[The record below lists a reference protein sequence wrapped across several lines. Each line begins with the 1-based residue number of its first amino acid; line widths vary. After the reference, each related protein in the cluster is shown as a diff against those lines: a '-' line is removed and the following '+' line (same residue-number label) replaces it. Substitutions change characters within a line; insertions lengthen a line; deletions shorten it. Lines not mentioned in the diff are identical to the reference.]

1 MKPAKRMF
9 MAVCVLGVLALWGG
23 PAYAADA
30 KATGTDKD
38 SFTFFVIGDPQVNIP
53 RWGTEGTEKTI
64 DIMNGLPGE
73 SFPFGGKLDRP
84 RGVLILGDL
93 VDDLHNRRNWARYE
107 KLFAVDGKARLKFPV
122 YECVGN
128 HDLDLKNSRDK
139 MSVIE
144 KALVARNAKRLTRIA
159 TCPLG
164 YHYSWDWGSVH
175 FVSMSPFPGNQPRAV
190 YGRAAPWNNPRR
202 SLDFLGKDLALRVGK
217 SGRPV
222 VLMWHYGL
230 VGWGREKWWSPEDLT
245 AMKKAIAPYNVVLI
259 LHGHEHA
266 YRKYQW
272 EGYDVLM
279 APSPQFD
286 RNPRK
291 PETISRPKGFLVIR
305 VQQDQL
311 QAAYRTADGWKAQ
324 WSKKI
329 KTGNKL
335 QSK

>member
-144 KALVARNAKRLTRIA
+144 KALVARNAKRRTRIA

-245 AMKKAIAPYNVVLI
+245 ALKKAIGPYNVVLI

-311 QAAYRTADGWKAQ
+311 QAAYRTTDGWKAQ